1 MWNARAGSAEIM
13 NQEQALSVM
22 FERSTDL
29 DSAPGSDPSPRVRVE
44 EAGVRVVAALEA
56 LGERPDASRGAELI
70 SRCIEYGAA
79 ALAAARGLFEGE
91 ELLAQVRPSEDR
103 LAQLIAEEEPEPEW
117 LRSRAPAADW
127 KAAFRANQT
136 AITAP
141 DVPTAA
147 LFDRLTVGV
156 GLAAD
161 LCAWLDGPIV
171 AASGAL

>member
-1 MWNARAGSAEIM
+1 M
-13 NQEQALSVM
+13 NQEQVLSVM
-22 FERSTDL
+22 FERST
-29 DSAPGSDPSPRVRVE
+29 
-44 EAGVRVVAALEA
+44 
-56 LGERPDASRGAELI
+56 LI

-103 LAQLIAEEEPEPEW
+103 LAQLIAEEEPEPDW

-156 GLAAD
+156 GAGCSIFAPGSTVRSSPRAARCERGHGRRPMAVRRPVTVANAAVEQNDRLA
-161 LCAWLDGPIV
+161 V
-171 AASGAL
+171 REVRRSSSRR